1 MTTFMFINQKKMR
14 DLIKIVVLF
23 LFLPNLSLGLKFSDG
38 KQVSEKKVLGSLTKN
53 FNLYKKN

>member
-1 MTTFMFINQKKMR
+1 MR

-23 LFLPNLSLGLKFSDG
+23 LFLTNLSLGLKFSDG

-53 FNLYKKN
+53 FNLYKKNCIKVDNFF